1 MSKTYETIKY
11 EVEDRILT
19 ITLNRPDRLN
29 AFNRQMQMDLIDAFD
44 QADADDDVRAII
56 VTGEGRGF
64 CAGADLGPSGGARS
78 IAAANLSGA
87 TRPSAMGAGVLPF
100 GFTKA

>member
-1 MSKTYETIKY
+1 MSKSYETIKY

-29 AFNRQMQMDLIDAFD
+29 AFNRQMQYDLIDAFD

-64 CAGADLGPSGGARS
+64 CAGANR
-78 IAAANLSGA
+78 
-87 TRPSAMGAGVLPF
+87 
-100 GFTKA
+100 